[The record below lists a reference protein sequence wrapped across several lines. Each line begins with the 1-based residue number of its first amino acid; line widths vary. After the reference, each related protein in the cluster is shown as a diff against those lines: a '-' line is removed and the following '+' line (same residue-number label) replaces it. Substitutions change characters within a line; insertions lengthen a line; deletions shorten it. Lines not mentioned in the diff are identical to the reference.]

1 LIASFDG
8 VPPLRA
14 RWAIFAGDGARLPSA
29 LLFLKMKHFLP
40 VIAGC
45 LALLVAGCGP
55 KRTRAENAVDQ
66 QILLLGN
73 GAEPQGLDP
82 HRVEGITEHHILMAL
97 SEGLAGADPKTLE
110 PKPGQA
116 ESWEISPDKKVYTF
130 HLRKNAIWSNGDPVT
145 ADDFVQSYIRILTPS
160 LGSHYA
166 EMLHCIKNA
175 KAFNHGE
182 IKDSSQLGLRAIDA
196 KTLEVTLECPTPYLL
211 SMIALHYTW
220 WPVHMATIRKFG
232 DPYSPGNTDWTRPEN
247 MVCNGPFVLTVWKP
261 SNILSVRRNTN
272 YWNTA
277 NVKLNGIDFF
287 PIESYDSEERSF
299 RAGQLHQTESLP
311 QAKIDVYKKDN
322 PGVLR
327 LDPYLANY
335 FYRINVTDPVLK
347 DKRLRHALS
356 QAIDRKAI
364 VDSVARGDQQA
375 AFALTP
381 PDTAG
386 YTPRAQLRFDIDGAK
401 KLLAEAGYPDGKGLP
416 PIEIHYNTSEGHK
429 AIAEAIQ
436 QMWKKNL
443 GIEVTLRN
451 EEWKVYMATQNQT
464 NYMIS
469 RAGWTGDYIDP
480 NTFLSTFLSYAGNN
494 RTGWNNPEYDRL
506 VEAAACMA
514 DEKERYETFQKAEAI
529 LLDDLPL
536 IPIYYYTRVHL
547 MSAVVK
553 GSYPNLLDIHPYQD
567 IYLEA
572 PAK

>member
-1 LIASFDG
+1 
-8 VPPLRA
+8 
-14 RWAIFAGDGARLPSA
+14 
-29 LLFLKMKHFLP
+29 MKHFLT
-40 VIAGC
+40 ILSAC
-45 LALLVAGCGP
+45 LALWATGCSKG
-55 KRTRAENAVDQ
+55 KTRVQIANEE

-73 GAEPQGLDP
+73 GSEPQGLDP
-82 HRVEGITEHHILMAL
+82 HKVEGVTEHHVLMAL
-97 SEGLAGADPKTLE
+97 FEGLTGMDPKTLE
-110 PKPGQA
+110 PIPGQA
-116 ESWEISPDKKVYTF
+116 ERWDISPDKKTYTF
-130 HLRKNAIWSNGDPVT
+130 HIRKEAVWSNGDPVT

-175 KAFNHGE
+175 KPFNSGE
-182 IKDSSQLGLRAIDA
+182 IKDPSLLGLKAVDT
-196 KTLEVTLECPTPYLL
+196 KTLEITLECPTPYLL
-211 SMIALHYTW
+211 SMIGLHYTW
-220 WPVHMATIRKFG
+220 WPVHLPTIRKFG
-232 DPYSPGNTDWTRPEN
+232 DVYSPGNTAWTRPEN

-272 YWNTA
+272 YWNNA
-277 NVKLNGIDFF
+277 KVKLNGIDFF
-287 PIESYDSEERSF
+287 PIDSLDSEERAF
-299 RAGQLHQTESLP
+299 RAGQIHGTDSLLP
-311 QAKIDVYKKDN
+311 AKIDGYKKDN
-322 PGVLR
+322 PKL
-327 LDPYLANY
+327 LHIDPYIANY

-347 DKRLRHALS
+347 DRRIRHALS
-356 QAIDRKAI
+356 MAIDRQAI
-364 VDSVARGDQQA
+364 VDTVARGDQRP

-381 PDTAG
+381 PDTRG
-386 YTPRAQLRFDIDGAK
+386 YTPRAQAKFDIDGAK

-416 PIEIHYNTSEGHK
+416 PMEIHYNTQEAHK
-429 AIAEAIQ
+429 QIAEAIQ

-514 DEKERYETFQKAEAI
+514 DEKERYEAFQKAEAI

-536 IPIYYYTRVHL
+536 IPIYYYTKVHL
-547 MSAVVK
+547 LDPSVK

-567 IYLEA
+567 IYLETPAA
-572 PAK
+572 PAP